1 MAYIFRAQWFT
12 LVHVILLCRTVL
24 QMKWGTEDYGVDEG
38 RLLEQHFR
46 WILTRCWERSN
57 FSFTLSSYRALTE
70 PFCLQEPVFFLFLQE
85 NNSFLPS
92 QTMARLNYLL
102 SRKKSSWFQLQTYHS
117 FSWLLC
123 VYLLKKKKKKYRR
136 WEDWRVVLQNK
147 F

>member
-46 WILTRCWERSN
+46 WILTRCWETSN

-102 SRKKSSWFQLQTYHS
+102 SRKKVVGFSFRLITHSHGCCAYTY
-117 FSWLLC
+117 L
-123 VYLLKKKKKKYRR
+123 KKKKKYRR